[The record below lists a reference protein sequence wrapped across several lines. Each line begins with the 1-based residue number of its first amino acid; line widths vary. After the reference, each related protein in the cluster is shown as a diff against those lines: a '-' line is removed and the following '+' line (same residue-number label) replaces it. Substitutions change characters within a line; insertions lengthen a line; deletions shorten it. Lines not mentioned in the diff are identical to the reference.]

1 MTPMSRVAI
10 LAISLVPMCA
20 QAKQQ
25 NTVKLKADAQN
36 VAKII
41 SGDEFKTQ
49 AYCEIVELG
58 DQINDEPDATKA
70 EELRQKAA
78 KLEEA
83 LGPEFIALVSSLKG
97 VNPNSQDGQ
106 EISSILDP
114 LDELCGMD

>member
-1 MTPMSRVAI
+1 MTLMSRIAI

-20 QAKQQ
+20 QAHQPS
-25 NTVKLKADAQN
+25 TVKLKAVAQN

-41 SGDEFKTQ
+41 SGDKFKTQ
-49 AYCEIVELG
+49 TYCEIVELG
-58 DQINDEPDATKA
+58 DQIDDEQNSEKA

-83 LGPEFIALVSSLKG
+83 LGPEFMALVSSLKG
-97 VNPNSQDGQ
+97 IDPNSQDGQ

-114 LDELCGMD
+114 LEELCGMD

>member
-1 MTPMSRVAI
+1 MTLMSRVAI
-10 LAISLVPMCA
+10 SAILLVPMCA
-20 QAKQQ
+20 QAKQPGV
-25 NTVKLKADAQN
+25 VKLKSDAQN

-41 SGDEFKTQ
+41 SGDEFKIQ

-58 DQINDEPDATKA
+58 DQINDEQDATKA
-70 EELRQKAA
+70 GELRQKAV

-97 VNPNSQDGQ
+97 VNPNSQAGQ

-114 LDELCGMD
+114 LDQLCGMD

>member
-1 MTPMSRVAI
+1 MSRVAI
-10 LAISLVPMCA
+10 LAILLVPMCA
-20 QAKQQ
+20 QAKQSSV
-25 NTVKLKADAQN
+25 VKLKSDAQN

-41 SGDEFKTQ
+41 SGDEFKIQ

-58 DQINDEPDATKA
+58 DQINDEQDATKA
-70 EELRQKAA
+70 GELRQKAV

-114 LDELCGMD
+114 LDQLCGMD

>member
-1 MTPMSRVAI
+1 MTLMSRVAI

-20 QAKQQ
+20 QAKQPSA
-25 NTVKLKADAQN
+25 VKLKSDAQN

-58 DQINDEPDATKA
+58 GQIGDEQDATKA
-70 EELRQKAA
+70 EELRQKAT

-97 VNPNSQDGQ
+97 VNPNSRDAQ

>member
-1 MTPMSRVAI
+1 MTLMSRVAI
-10 LAISLVPMCA
+10 LAILLVPMCA
-20 QAKQQ
+20 QAKQSSV
-25 NTVKLKADAQN
+25 VKLKSDAQN

-41 SGDEFKTQ
+41 SGDEFKIR

-58 DQINDEPDATKA
+58 DQINDEQDATKA
-70 EELRQKAA
+70 GELRQKAV

-114 LDELCGMD
+114 LDQLCGMD

>member
-1 MTPMSRVAI
+1 MTLMSRFVI

-20 QAKQQ
+20 QAKQPSAM
-25 NTVKLKADAQN
+25 KLKADAQN

-41 SGDEFKTQ
+41 SGDDFKTQ

-58 DQINDEPDATKA
+58 DQINDEKDATKA
-70 EELRQKAA
+70 EELRHKAA